1 MSDQMAFD
9 FTAVRASDPETSRL
23 AAIFVFPNVEA
34 HRARV
39 LAALAHAGPG
49 GLTDFELEQVVGIK
63 QTSCGKRR
71 GELRDAG
78 LVEALFVVDDQHP
91 CGKRPVRRL
100 APSGTPAQVW
110 VVTDAGVEAAA
121 RLAVGEVA

>member
-71 GELRDAG
+71 GELRDSG
-78 LVEALFVVDDQHP
+78 LVEPLHVPDLEHP
-91 CGKRPVRRL
+91 CGRRPVRRL

-110 VVTDAGVEAAA
+110 TITPAGADAAA
-121 RLAVGEVA
+121 RLTESQVA